1 MSLVTVALDGK
12 IELAGTLTEMTVNHQ
27 HPGRFGGVRRASVE
41 LSLVLS
47 DEPAKTE
54 EPRDAHADVRGW
66 RGPVGFSLV
75 IPQEHHEC
83 VCCGKVIKPLKL
95 HEEKDRTKRQ
105 ALRRTGTVARWI
117 LPGGAV
123 GAAMRFAH
131 PKCLAAIR
139 DRTSAA
145 AISAGTSSAYVAGSH
160 LNFPEG
166 LNFAGQ
172 DLEDSP
178 AKTRQEACIK
188 KAVAR
193 GASKE
198 SAWKDSI
205 QEMHDGQVARVRRLL
220 EAEEAAEGFIKPR
233 KGDVVSVLDRLWCIQ
248 SLEGSSALLCSDD
261 AKRHLRLDVSELTF
275 VTRPNVVF
283 TSPVKYSLST
293 K

>member
-1 MSLVTVALDGK
+1 MNVKHL
-12 IELAGTLTEMTVNHQ
+12 
-27 HPGRFGGVRRASVE
+27 HPGYPGGVRRASVE

-47 DEPAKTE
+47 DEPTKTE

-66 RGPVGFSLV
+66 RGPTGFSLV

-105 ALRRTGTVARWI
+105 ALRRTGTVARWV

-131 PKCLAAIR
+131 PKCLRTVLEEKESFEAALW
-139 DRTSAA
+139 
-145 AISAGTSSAYVAGSH
+145 GPVCVAGR
-160 LNFPEG
+160 NMRFPEG
-166 LNFAGQ
+166 LSIDVC
-172 DLEDSP
+172 DLVDSP
-178 AKTRQEACIK
+178 AKKKQEARVRTT
-188 KAVAR
+188 ALRR
-193 GASKE
+193 GTSKE
-198 SAWKDSI
+198 SAWKDDV
-205 QEMHDGQVARVRRLL
+205 QDMHTREAKRVRQLL
-220 EAEEAAEGFIKPR
+220 EVEEAAEGFIKPQ
-233 KGDVVSVLDRLWCIQ
+233 KGDIVTVLDRLWCIQ

-261 AKRHLRLDVSELTF
+261 AKRHLRLDVSELAF